1 MAKKQTL
8 GFGFFPSEAQQHFL
22 VIVPPSRSEQSVTVF
37 ERFIWDEYDVQ
48 TSELPYEIVKN
59 YNNMQE
65 NTLCKVDTPHNIL
78 SENGAGRIRQK
89 IVLSAKKWNMV
100 KVTLESEFNKVLKAD
115 NKKVGRFKAGMIPVE
130 RLLGKEMMV
139 LLWAIEDCD
148 PSVIENAIK
157 NWCGLSREERW
168 WLFTMTNA
176 ATGDYNE
183 KHGWRIA
190 LRYAL
195 TDNPVDDKISQVDM
209 FESLSQN
216 F

>member
-22 VIVPPSRSEQSVTVF
+22 VIIPPSRSEQSVTVF
-37 ERFIWDEYDVQ
+37 ERFTWDEYDGQ
-48 TSELPYEIVKN
+48 TSELPYEIIKN

-65 NTLCKVDTPHNIL
+65 NAICKVDIPHNIL
-78 SENGAGRIRQK
+78 NENDAGKIRQK

-100 KVTLESEFNKVLKAD
+100 KVALESEFNKILKAE
-115 NKKVGRFKAGMIPVE
+115 NKKVGHFKAGMIPVE

-148 PSVIENAIK
+148 PLVIENAIK

-168 WLFTMTNA
+168 WLFTMTNG
-176 ATGDYNE
+176 ATGEYNE

-195 TDNPVDDKISQVDM
+195 TDNPVGDKISQVDM

-216 F
+216 L